1 MQYIENIDK
10 PNIIEIGTGSGCIP
24 ISIALKREDAQILS
38 VDISNK
44 ALEKAMEN
52 SNYHKTSNVRFSKVD
67 ILNEIPNGKY
77 DMLISNPPYIS
88 EEEMQDI
95 MIDVRNYEPS
105 MALTDYKDGLSFY
118 TRLSNIGPIL

>member
-1 MQYIENIDK
+1 MY
-10 PNIIEIGTGSGCIP
+10 S
-24 ISIALKREDAQILS
+24 ISIALKKEDAQILS

-88 EEEMQDI
+88 ER
-95 MIDVRNYEPS
+95 RNARYY
-105 MALTDYKDGLSFY
+105 D
-118 TRLSNIGPIL
+118 